1 VAVSANPRVGH
12 PPFELGINLTA
23 NIPSSEW
30 PLGFEFGGG
39 MDLLISTH
47 NGNFAQYYYPTVG
60 VSVKSST
67 LSGTVQ
73 GTAGAVWGCPDSQSY
88 TRRSITISL
97 PYAALPSDIQATVTS
112 QIDALTVAAASSY
125 NRILGN
131 SSGLG
136 LPLLGLLNKS
146 SVNIFF
152 DPSGGGMV
160 GASFGYNTSTQNA
173 TSNVSI
179 SYSYYFQTFPEGDAS
194 FE

>member
-1 VAVSANPRVGH
+1 VFANPALRFCAEATTDPAVGIWNYRSRISRCRRH
-12 PPFELGINLTA
+12 HSRPCTKRKDGAPF
-23 NIPSSEW
+23 
-30 PLGFEFGGG
+30 FVVV
-39 MDLLISTH
+39 STKFK
-47 NGNFAQYYYPTVG
+47 GWATRP
-60 VSVKSST
+60 
-67 LSGTVQ
+67 
-73 GTAGAVWGCPDSQSY
+73 VWGCPDSQSY
-88 TRRSITISL
+88 TSRSITISL

-112 QIDALTVAAASSY
+112 QIDALTVTAASSY

-131 SSGLG
+131 LSGLG

>member
-1 VAVSANPRVGH
+1 VGH